1 MFYSNVGV
9 GEAVADTVKHTAEK
23 SSGGAWILHHVMDA
37 NYIDFGPLGKL
48 NLPHL
53 ELFGL
58 DLSITKDIFY
68 LWVAAI
74 LLVAA
79 LIFIS
84 RAYKKSLIPKGLTNL
99 FEIMIVFVRD
109 EIVKPTIGKGYEAFL
124 PYMLTL
130 FFFIL
135 FVNLLGL
142 IPTPNLV
149 VPTGNIGVTASL
161 ALISF
166 IAIQWGGIKSQGFFH
181 YFKSLVPSG
190 MPALILIIIIPLEI
204 LGLLTK
210 PFALCIRLFANMIA
224 GHIVIFSLLGLIFI
238 FQSYFV
244 SPVSIGFTL
253 FVELL
258 EILIAFIQAYIFTM
272 LTALFI
278 GMAMH
283 PEH

>member
-1 MFYSNVGV
+1 MVLSSLPDTLKT
-9 GEAVADTVKHTAEK
+9 VADTANAGKE
-23 SSGGAWILHHVMDA
+23 SGGGWILHHVMDA
-37 NYIDFGPLGKL
+37 NYVDFGPLGKL
-48 NLPHL
+48 YLPKI
-53 ELFGL
+53 ELFGI
-58 DLSITKDIFY
+58 DLSITKDVFF
-68 LWVAAI
+68 LWVVAVILVI
-74 LLVAA
+74 LLF
-79 LIFIS
+79 FIS
-84 RAYKKSLIPKGLTNL
+84 RGYKKSLIPKGITNL
-99 FEIMIVFVRD
+99 FEIMIIFVRD
-109 EIVKPTIGKGYEAFL
+109 EVVRPAIGKGYEVFM
-124 PYMLTL
+124 PYMLSL

-135 FVNLLGL
+135 FVNMFGL

-166 IAIQWGGIKSQGFFH
+166 IAIQVGGIRNLGFFH
-181 YFKSLVPSG
+181 YLKSLVPKG
-190 MPALILIIIIPLEI
+190 MPGWIIIIMIPLEV
-204 LGLLTK
+204 LGLFTK

-238 FQSYFV
+238 MRSIYV
-244 SPVSIGFTL
+244 SPVAVGFTL
-253 FVELL
+253 FIELL

>member
-1 MFYSNVGV
+1 MVLSGLPDTLK
-9 GEAVADTVKHTAEK
+9 AVADTANAGKEN
-23 SSGGAWILHHVMDA
+23 GGGWILHHVMDA
-37 NYIDFGPLGKL
+37 NYVDFGPLGKL
-48 NLPHL
+48 YLPKI
-53 ELFGL
+53 ELFGI
-58 DLSITKDIFY
+58 DLSITKDVFF
-68 LWVAAI
+68 LWVVAIILVI
-74 LLVAA
+74 LL
-79 LIFIS
+79 LFIS
-84 RAYKKSLIPKGLTNL
+84 RGYKKSLIPKGITNL
-99 FEIMIVFVRD
+99 FEIMIIFVRD
-109 EIVKPTIGKGYEAFL
+109 EIVKPAIGKGYEAFM
-124 PYMLTL
+124 PYMLSL

-135 FVNLLGL
+135 FVNMFGL

-166 IAIQWGGIKSQGFFH
+166 IAIQIGGIRNLGFFH
-181 YFKSLVPSG
+181 YLKSLVPKG
-190 MPALILIIIIPLEI
+190 MPGWIIVIMIPLEI
-204 LGLLTK
+204 LGLFTK

-238 FQSYFV
+238 MHSIYV
-244 SPVSIGFTL
+244 SPVAVGFTL
-253 FVELL
+253 FIELL

>member
-1 MFYSNVGV
+1 MYYTITDTLN
-9 GEAVADTVKHTAEK
+9 AADTSKHAGG
-23 SSGGAWILHHVMDA
+23 SDSGWILHHVMDA
-37 NYIDFGPLGKL
+37 DNLDFGPLGKL
-48 NLPHL
+48 HLPRI
-53 ELFGL
+53 ELFGF
-58 DLSITKDIFY
+58 DISITKDVFY

-74 LLVAA
+74 ILVI
-79 LIFIS
+79 LFYIIS
-84 RAYKKSLIPKGLTNL
+84 NRYKKSLIPKGLTNL
-99 FEIMIVFVRD
+99 FEIMIIFVRD
-109 EIVKPTIGKGYEAFL
+109 EVVKPAIGKGYQAFM
-124 PYMLTL
+124 PYLLSL

-142 IPTPNLV
+142 VPTPHLV

-166 IAIQWGGIKSQGFFH
+166 IAIQLGGIKSLGFFP
-181 YFKSLVPSG
+181 YLKSLVPSG
-190 MPALILIIIIPLEI
+190 MPAWILVIMIPLEI

-238 FQSYFV
+238 FQSYLV

-253 FVELL
+253 FIELL

>member
-1 MFYSNVGV
+1 MVLSGLPDTLK
-9 GEAVADTVKHTAEK
+9 AVADTANAGKEK
-23 SSGGAWILHHVMDA
+23 GGGWILHHVMDA
-37 NYIDFGPLGKL
+37 NYVDFGPLGKL
-48 NLPHL
+48 YLPKI
-53 ELFGL
+53 ELFGI
-58 DLSITKDIFY
+58 DLSITKDIFF
-68 LWVAAI
+68 LWVVAVILVI
-74 LLVAA
+74 LL
-79 LIFIS
+79 LFIS
-84 RAYKKSLIPKGLTNL
+84 RGYKKSLIPKGITNL
-99 FEIMIVFVRD
+99 FEIMIIFVRD
-109 EIVKPTIGKGYEAFL
+109 EIVKPAIGKGYEAFM
-124 PYMLTL
+124 PYMLSL

-135 FVNLLGL
+135 FVNMFGL

-166 IAIQWGGIKSQGFFH
+166 LAIQIGGIRNLGFFH
-181 YFKSLVPSG
+181 YLKSLVPKG
-190 MPALILIIIIPLEI
+190 MPGWIIVIMIPLEI
-204 LGLLTK
+204 LGLFTK

-238 FQSYFV
+238 MHSIYV
-244 SPVSIGFTL
+244 SPVAVGFTL
-253 FVELL
+253 FIELL

>member
-1 MFYSNVGV
+1 
-9 GEAVADTVKHTAEK
+9 
-23 SSGGAWILHHVMDA
+23 
-37 NYIDFGPLGKL
+37 
-48 NLPHL
+48 
-53 ELFGL
+53 
-58 DLSITKDIFY
+58 
-68 LWVAAI
+68 VAAVILVI
-74 LLVAA
+74 LLFF
-79 LIFIS
+79 LS
-84 RAYKKSLIPKGLTNL
+84 RGYKKSLIPKGLTNL
-99 FEIMIVFVRD
+99 FEIMIIFVRD
-109 EIVKPTIGKGYEAFL
+109 EVVKPAIGKGYEVFM
-124 PYMLTL
+124 PYMLSL

-135 FVNLLGL
+135 FVNMFGL

-166 IAIQWGGIKSQGFFH
+166 IAIQFGGIKNLGFFH
-181 YFKSLVPSG
+181 YLKSLVPKG
-190 MPALILIIIIPLEI
+190 MPGWIIIIMIPLEV
-204 LGLLTK
+204 LGLFTK

-238 FQSYFV
+238 MRSIYV
-244 SPVSIGFTL
+244 SPVAVGFTL
-253 FVELL
+253 FIELL

>member
-1 MFYSNVGV
+1 LPDTLKT
-9 GEAVADTVKHTAEK
+9 VADTANAGKE
-23 SSGGAWILHHVMDA
+23 SGGGWILHHVMDA
-37 NYIDFGPLGKL
+37 NYVDFGPLGKL
-48 NLPHL
+48 YLPKI
-53 ELFGL
+53 ELFGI
-58 DLSITKDIFY
+58 DLSITKDVFF
-68 LWVAAI
+68 LWVVAVILVI
-74 LLVAA
+74 LLF
-79 LIFIS
+79 FIS
-84 RAYKKSLIPKGLTNL
+84 RGYKKSLIPKGITNL
-99 FEIMIVFVRD
+99 FEIMIIFVRD
-109 EIVKPTIGKGYEAFL
+109 EVVRPAIGKGYEVFM
-124 PYMLTL
+124 PYMLSL

-135 FVNLLGL
+135 FVNMFGL

-166 IAIQWGGIKSQGFFH
+166 IAIQVGGIRNLGFFH
-181 YFKSLVPSG
+181 YLKSLVPKG
-190 MPALILIIIIPLEI
+190 MPGWIIIIMIPLEV
-204 LGLLTK
+204 LGLFTK

-238 FQSYFV
+238 MRSIYV
-244 SPVSIGFTL
+244 SPVAVGFTL
-253 FVELL
+253 FIELL

>member
-1 MFYSNVGV
+1 MVLSGLPDTLK
-9 GEAVADTVKHTAEK
+9 AVADTANAGKEN
-23 SSGGAWILHHVMDA
+23 GGGWILHHVMDA
-37 NYIDFGPLGKL
+37 NYVDFGPLGKL
-48 NLPHL
+48 YLPKI
-53 ELFGL
+53 ELFGI
-58 DLSITKDIFY
+58 DLSITKDVFF
-68 LWVAAI
+68 LWVVAIILVI
-74 LLVAA
+74 LL
-79 LIFIS
+79 LFIS
-84 RAYKKSLIPKGLTNL
+84 RGYKKSLIPKGITNL
-99 FEIMIVFVRD
+99 FEIMIIFVRD
-109 EIVKPTIGKGYEAFL
+109 EIVKPAIGKGYEAFM
-124 PYMLTL
+124 PYMLSL

-135 FVNLLGL
+135 FVNMFGL

-166 IAIQWGGIKSQGFFH
+166 LAIQIGGIRNLGFFH
-181 YFKSLVPSG
+181 YLKSLVPKG
-190 MPALILIIIIPLEI
+190 MPGWIIVIMIPLEI
-204 LGLLTK
+204 LGLFTK

-238 FQSYFV
+238 MHSIYV
-244 SPVSIGFTL
+244 SPVAVGFTL
-253 FVELL
+253 FIELL

>member
-1 MFYSNVGV
+1 MVLSGLPDTLKA
-9 GEAVADTVKHTAEK
+9 AVDTANAGKE
-23 SSGGAWILHHVMDA
+23 SGGGWILHHVMDA
-37 NYIDFGPLGKL
+37 NYVDFGPFGKL
-48 NLPHL
+48 YLPKI
-53 ELFGL
+53 ELFGI
-58 DLSITKDIFY
+58 DLSITKDVFF
-68 LWVAAI
+68 LWVAAVILVI
-74 LLVAA
+74 LLFF
-79 LIFIS
+79 LS
-84 RAYKKSLIPKGLTNL
+84 RGYKKSLIPKGLTNL
-99 FEIMIVFVRD
+99 FEIMIIFVRD
-109 EIVKPTIGKGYEAFL
+109 EVVKPAIGKGYEVFM
-124 PYMLTL
+124 PYMLSL

-135 FVNLLGL
+135 FVNMFGL

-166 IAIQWGGIKSQGFFH
+166 IAIQFGGIKNLGFFH
-181 YFKSLVPSG
+181 YLKSLVPKG
-190 MPALILIIIIPLEI
+190 MPGWIIIIMIPLEV
-204 LGLLTK
+204 LGLFTK

-238 FQSYFV
+238 MHSIYV
-244 SPVSIGFTL
+244 SPVAVGFTL
-253 FVELL
+253 FIELL

>member
-1 MFYSNVGV
+1 MPFYNAEDSVK
-9 GEAVADTVKHTAEK
+9 AVVDSVQHTGG
-23 SSGGAWILHHVMDA
+23 SDSGWILHHVMDA
-37 NYIDFGPLGKL
+37 DYVDFGPLGKL
-48 NLPHL
+48 NLPHI
-53 ELFGL
+53 ELFGI
-58 DLSITKDIFY
+58 DFSITKDIFF

-74 LLVAA
+74 ILFILLYFV
-79 LIFIS
+79 S
-84 RAYKKSLIPKGLTNL
+84 KGYKKSLIPKGLTNL
-99 FEIMIVFVRD
+99 FEIMVIFVRD
-109 EIVKPTIGKGYEAFL
+109 EVVKPAIGEGYQTFL

-166 IAIQWGGIKSQGFFH
+166 IAIQLGGIKKLGLFH
-181 YFKSLVPSG
+181 YLKSLVPKG
-190 MPALILIIIIPLEI
+190 MPAWILVIMVPLEI

-238 FQSYFV
+238 FRSYLV

-253 FVELL
+253 FIELL

>member
-1 MFYSNVGV
+1 
-9 GEAVADTVKHTAEK
+9 
-23 SSGGAWILHHVMDA
+23 MDA
-37 NYIDFGPLGKL
+37 DNIDFGPLGKL
-48 NLPHL
+48 HLPRI
-53 ELFGL
+53 ELFGF
-58 DLSITKDIFY
+58 DISITKDVFY
-68 LWVAAI
+68 LWVAAVI
-74 LLVAA
+74 LVVL
-79 LIFIS
+79 LYFIS
-84 RAYKKSLIPKGLTNL
+84 NRYKKSLIPKGFTNL
-99 FEIMIVFVRD
+99 FEIMIIFVRD
-109 EIVKPTIGKGYEAFL
+109 EVVKPAIGKGYQAFM
-124 PYMLTL
+124 PYLLSL

-142 IPTPNLV
+142 VPTPHLV

-166 IAIQWGGIKSQGFFH
+166 IAIQVGGIKSLGFFP
-181 YFKSLVPSG
+181 YLKSLVPSG
-190 MPALILIIIIPLEI
+190 MPAWILVIMIPLEI

-238 FQSYFV
+238 FQSYWV

-253 FVELL
+253 FIELL

-272 LTALFI
+272 LTSLFI

-283 PEH
+283 PAH

>member
-1 MFYSNVGV
+1 MVLSGLPDTLNAVVDTANVGK
-9 GEAVADTVKHTAEK
+9 EN
-23 SSGGAWILHHVMDA
+23 GGGWILHHVMDA
-37 NYIDFGPLGKL
+37 NYVDFGPLGKL
-48 NLPHL
+48 YLPKI
-53 ELFGL
+53 ELFGI
-58 DLSITKDIFY
+58 DLSITKDVFF
-68 LWVAAI
+68 LWVVAVLLVI
-74 LLVAA
+74 LL
-79 LIFIS
+79 LFIS
-84 RAYKKSLIPKGLTNL
+84 RGYKKSLIPKGITNL
-99 FEIMIVFVRD
+99 FEIMIIFVRD
-109 EIVKPTIGKGYEAFL
+109 EVVKPAIGKGYEAFM
-124 PYMLTL
+124 PYMLSL

-135 FVNLLGL
+135 FVNMFGL

-166 IAIQWGGIKSQGFFH
+166 IAIQIGGIRNLGFFH
-181 YFKSLVPSG
+181 YLKSLVPKG
-190 MPALILIIIIPLEI
+190 MPGWIIVIMIPLEI
-204 LGLLTK
+204 LGLFTK

-238 FQSYFV
+238 MHSIYV
-244 SPVSIGFTL
+244 SPVAVGFTL
-253 FVELL
+253 FIELL

>member
-1 MFYSNVGV
+1 MVLSGLPDTLN
-9 GEAVADTVKHTAEK
+9 AVVDTANAGKEN
-23 SSGGAWILHHVMDA
+23 GGGWILHHVMDA
-37 NYIDFGPLGKL
+37 NYVDFGPLGKL
-48 NLPHL
+48 YLPKI
-53 ELFGL
+53 ELFGI
-58 DLSITKDIFY
+58 DLSITKDVFF
-68 LWVAAI
+68 LWVVAVLLVI
-74 LLVAA
+74 LL
-79 LIFIS
+79 LFIS
-84 RAYKKSLIPKGLTNL
+84 RGYKKSLIPKGITNL
-99 FEIMIVFVRD
+99 FEIMIIFVRD
-109 EIVKPTIGKGYEAFL
+109 EVVKPAIGKGYEAFM
-124 PYMLTL
+124 PYMLSL

-135 FVNLLGL
+135 FINMFGL

-166 IAIQWGGIKSQGFFH
+166 IAIQIGGIRNLGFFH
-181 YFKSLVPSG
+181 YLKSLVPKG
-190 MPALILIIIIPLEI
+190 MPGWIIVIMIPLEI
-204 LGLLTK
+204 LGLFTK

-238 FQSYFV
+238 MHSIYV
-244 SPVSIGFTL
+244 SPVAVGFTL
-253 FVELL
+253 FIELL